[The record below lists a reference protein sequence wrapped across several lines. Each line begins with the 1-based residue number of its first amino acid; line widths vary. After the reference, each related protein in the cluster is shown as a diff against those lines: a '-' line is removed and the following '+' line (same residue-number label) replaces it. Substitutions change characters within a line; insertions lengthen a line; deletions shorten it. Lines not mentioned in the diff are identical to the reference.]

1 MTPPDTAPELRA
13 CAVRVPCSTSNL
25 GAGFDCIGLAF
36 NRCLDAGYEPG
47 VDALH
52 VRRAGTLHG
61 LDIAIEDD
69 VLATAFTAEL
79 TRRGVDGVRGTLHV
93 TSTIPVGVGLG
104 SSGAATVAGI
114 ALATA
119 ACGAA
124 LDRAAALAAAVRLE
138 GHPDNAAPA
147 LFGGLVAIAY
157 AEHSV
162 PRAMRLP
169 LSPDIAFAFAAPAG
183 RISTQRA
190 RAALPQHVP
199 HSAAVR
205 NLGRMAALLHG
216 LANADA
222 DALAIG
228 LSDELHVPYRM
239 PLIAGAADVIR
250 AAAEAGAW
258 GATISGSGS
267 GLIALCAADTG
278 DDVLDAMRAAFT
290 KVRQR
295 ANKPAADDAG
305 ISAFVLRP
313 DMHGAQPRD
322 MRTLRDAMPA

>member
-1 MTPPDTAPELRA
+1 MTPPDVTPSLRA

-47 VDALH
+47 DDELQ
-52 VRRAGTLHG
+52 VRRGGTLLG
-61 LDIAIEDD
+61 LDVALEDD
-69 VLATAFTAEL
+69 VLAAAFAAEL
-79 TRRGVDGVRGTLHV
+79 TRRGIAEVRGTLYV

-119 ACGAA
+119 ACGAT
-124 LDRAAALAAAVRLE
+124 LDRDAALASAVRLE

-162 PRAMRLP
+162 PTAMQLP
-169 LSPDIAFAFAAPAG
+169 LSPRIAFAFAAPAV
-183 RISTQRA
+183 RVSTQRA

-216 LANADA
+216 LSNADA
-222 DALAIG
+222 ASLAIG

-239 PLIAGAADVIR
+239 PLIPGAADVIR
-250 AAAEAGAW
+250 AAVEAGAW

-267 GLIALCAADTG
+267 GLIALCAPDVEHAVLEAMQTAFANTLRATGMQAAGAD
-278 DDVLDAMRAAFT
+278 
-290 KVRQR
+290 
-295 ANKPAADDAG
+295 
-305 ISAFVLRP
+305 ISGFVLRP
-313 DMHGAQPRD
+313 DMHGVQPRD
-322 MRTLRDAMPA
+322 VRTLRDAMSA